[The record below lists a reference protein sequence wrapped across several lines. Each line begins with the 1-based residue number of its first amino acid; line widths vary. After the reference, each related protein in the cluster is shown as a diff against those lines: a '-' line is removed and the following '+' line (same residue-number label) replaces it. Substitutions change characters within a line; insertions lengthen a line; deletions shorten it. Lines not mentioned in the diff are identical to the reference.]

1 MSEAKIISA
10 TSGNT
15 PYQVLLNDGL
25 HQWLADEPAS
35 LGGGDNGPNP
45 IALVLSGLGA
55 CTAITLCMYAK
66 RKVWPLEGV
75 HVELSLGSPGTG
87 EAGNQITRQITLKG
101 PLDDDMRSRLLQIAN
116 ACPVH
121 KLLTQPIQVH
131 TNAIQ

>member
-1 MSEAKIISA
+1 
-10 TSGNT
+10 
-15 PYQVLLNDGL
+15 
-25 HQWLADEPAS
+25 
-35 LGGGDNGPNP
+35 
-45 IALVLSGLGA
+45 
-55 CTAITLCMYAK
+55 MYAK

-121 KLLTQPIQVH
+121 KLLTQPIQIH

>member
-121 KLLTQPIQVH
+121 KLLSNPIQIQ
-131 TNAIQ
+131 TEAIQ